1 MKDEHLLTSAEMD
14 DGGKGGNLQQLTQ
27 GSVFKV
33 PFLEQ
38 MQRLFIV
45 YSSTVLTCTQTM
57 NHHKT
62 PQI

>member
-33 PFLEQ
+33 PFPEQ

-45 YSSTVLTCTQTM
+45 YSSTV
-57 NHHKT
+57 
-62 PQI
+62 